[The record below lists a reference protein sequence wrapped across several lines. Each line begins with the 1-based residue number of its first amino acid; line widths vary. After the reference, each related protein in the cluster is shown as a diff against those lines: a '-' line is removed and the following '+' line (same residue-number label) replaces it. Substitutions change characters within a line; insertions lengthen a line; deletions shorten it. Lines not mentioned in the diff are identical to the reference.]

1 LSFLANTFEWGSW
14 GFGKN
19 QSTPLPCVCIYD
31 FMEFIIYIVLWH
43 YLLDINKVTYRR
55 IGSGPQPNHELAR
68 QWKAGLDPD
77 SPHQPKRRQ
86 SRLDL
91 VTSGRG
97 STRPGSGF
105 IREL

>member
-1 LSFLANTFEWGSW
+1 
-14 GFGKN
+14 
-19 QSTPLPCVCIYD
+19 
-31 FMEFIIYIVLWH
+31 MEFIIYIVLWH

-68 QWKAGLDPD
+68 HRKAGLDPD
-77 SPHQPKRRQ
+77 SSHQQERRQ

-97 STRPGSGF
+97 SPRPESGF
-105 IREL
+105 IREF